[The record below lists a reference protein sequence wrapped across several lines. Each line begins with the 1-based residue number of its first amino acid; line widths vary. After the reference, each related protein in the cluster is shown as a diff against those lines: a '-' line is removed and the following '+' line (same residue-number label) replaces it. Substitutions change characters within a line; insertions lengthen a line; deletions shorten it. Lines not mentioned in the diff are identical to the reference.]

1 MFPESLLLVLAAVSC
16 VFCQTEL
23 TQPGSMTLQPGQ
35 PLTLSCKVSGYSLT
49 STSYSWIRQAP
60 GKGLEW
66 VSYIYSGSS
75 YIHYSQ
81 SVQGRFTI
89 SRDNSKEQ
97 VYLQLNNLK
106 TEDSAVY
113 YCARQPQSDFHFD
126 YWGKGTQVTVS
137 TATTATPTLF
147 PLMNCGTPTNDIYS
161 IGCLATGFSPSS
173 ITFKWT
179 DASGSPLTDF
189 VQYPSVQSGGAYI
202 GVSQVRVAKNNWENS
217 KSFICSVEH
226 PGGGKTAVINKP
238 VPKSPTVSLLS
249 APIGTTQYLM
259 CMIEDFTSETV
270 KVTWKKNDMEVE
282 VQTPTLGK
290 KPSGLY
296 SGSSLLKVINS
307 DWNNKVKY
315 SCVVEHQDQTIS
327 KTTSKTEPL
336 TVTLNPPRVR
346 EVFLDNQAVLEC
358 VITATDQD
366 TVSGTNITWQVNG
379 RDKMDGIDLKD
390 IESKGNLNSRVS
402 TLTIDQKDWTNVN
415 KVQCSA
421 KKSGEDTPVIQELS
435 FTKESRALSVS
446 VHLLPEEDT
455 RKEKTVTLVCL
466 VVSPSLCD
474 VYIMWQ
480 VNSSQYQEGVT
491 SPPQKTPEGNY
502 SVTSVFTTTKD
513 KWETNVL
520 FTCAVKHA
528 GSDNNT
534 APKERSVSKSLE
546 NILLTEPEAGFA
558 LSCTDND
565 EDDFNSLWSTTST
578 FIILFLLSLTYSTVL
593 SLVKMKQ

>member
-23 TQPGSMTLQPGQ
+23 TQPGSMILQPGQ

-60 GKGLEW
+60 GKGLVW

-97 VYLQLNNLK
+97 VYLQLNNVK

-113 YCARQPQSDFHFD
+113 YCARQPQRRHCDAFD

-137 TATTATPTLF
+137 TAATATPTLF
-147 PLMNCGTPTNDIYS
+147 PLMNCGTASNNVYS

-173 ITFKWT
+173 LTFKWK

-189 VQYPSVQSGGAYI
+189 VQYPAVQSGGAYT
-202 GVSQVRVAKNNWENS
+202 GVSQLRVAENVWGNS

-226 PGGGKTAVINKP
+226 LGKETTAVINRP
-238 VPKSPTVSLLS
+238 VLKSPTVSLLS
-249 APIGTTQYLM
+249 GPIGTTQYLM
-259 CMIEDFTSETV
+259 CMIEDFTPNKVT
-270 KVTWKKNDMEVE
+270 VTWKKNDMEVE
-282 VQTPTLGK
+282 GQITTVGK
-290 KPSGLY
+290 QLSGLY
-296 SGSSLLKVINS
+296 SGSSLLKVNNT

-315 SCVVEHQDQTIS
+315 SCVVQHQGPPTI
-327 KTTSKTEPL
+327 KTISKTEPL
-336 TVTLNPPRVR
+336 TVTLNPPSVKK
-346 EVFLDNQAVLEC
+346 VFLDNQAVLDC
-358 VITATDQD
+358 VISGTDQD
-366 TVSGTNITWQVNG
+366 TVSGTTITWQFNG
-379 RDKMDGIDLKD
+379 QDKMDGIDLKD

-421 KKSGEDTPVIQELS
+421 MKSGEDKPVIQDIS
-435 FTKESRALSVS
+435 FTKGSEAPSVS

-466 VVSPSLCD
+466 VVIPSLYD

-491 SPPQKTPEGNY
+491 SPPQKTQKGDY
-502 SVTSVFTTTKD
+502 FVTSVFTTTK
-513 KWETNVL
+513 KEWEGNSV
-520 FTCAVKHA
+520 FTCAVKDLS
-528 GSDNNT
+528 SDNNT
-534 APKERSVSKSLE
+534 TPQGRSVSKSLG
-546 NILLTEPEAGFA
+546 N
-558 LSCTDND
+558 SC
-565 EDDFNSLWSTTST
+565 ED
-578 FIILFLLSLTYSTVL
+578 
-593 SLVKMKQ
+593 K